1 MASLENI
8 HKSNSI
14 WTEHVLFR
22 NIYAYM
28 YQKTM
33 KEETVNLRES
43 EGHVGKLSGKK
54 GKGEM

>member
-1 MASLENI
+1 MYILLTLGVAY
-8 HKSNSI
+8 
-14 WTEHVLFR
+14 
-22 NIYAYM
+22 IYAYM